1 MVRGT
6 RAERELAMSRLF
18 LHPRRARCT
27 HQLPAMLSVRLLA
40 RAEELHKKGSPLSGL
55 EALRGVKGDLNNQV
69 D

>member
-1 MVRGT
+1 MFRE
-6 RAERELAMSRLF
+6 AETMACHGRRRVN
-18 LHPRRARCT
+18 HPPGT

>member
-6 RAERELAMSRLF
+6 GAERELAMSRLF

-40 RAEELHKKGSPLSGL
+40 RAEELHKKRKSPERL
-55 EALRGVKGDLNNQV
+55 EGLRGVKGDLNNQV